1 MSHENAEG
9 ELADRAPTETEPPP
23 AVHWN
28 DYVRR
33 WSHIGPPLRP
43 GEEDIRLFEALVSD
57 ALTAATGTHLAVLLG
72 VTAEIARMKWPAGRA
87 LVAIDQSPGMV
98 AGIWPRDDVAVPA
111 TAVVGDWRNL
121 PLADRSASIAI
132 GDGCYSMLV
141 TARSYDRLSSE
152 LARVLKPEGRCI
164 VRLFVRPE
172 RPETIGAVV
181 DDLKGGRIGNFHI
194 FKWRL
199 AMAVPAGE
207 EFDVRLGDIWSAWE
221 DTGIDPVILAT
232 GNDWPLTA
240 VETIR
245 AYRDNDTR
253 YTFLPLA
260 VMRQRAAPYFVE
272 LGHYVQGYELAER
285 CPTMLLA
292 PREGARRAPAV

>member
-1 MSHENAEG
+1 MNRENAEAG
-9 ELADRAPTETEPPP
+9 LSDRAHAEVEPAP

-43 GEEDIRLFEALVSD
+43 GAEDIRLFESLVAD
-57 ALTAATGTHLAVLLG
+57 AVTATARSHLAVLLG
-72 VTAEIARMKWPAGRA
+72 VTAEIARMKWPAGSE
-87 LVAIDQSPGMV
+87 LIAIDQSPGMV

-111 TAVVGDWRNL
+111 AAIVGDWRNV

-152 LARVLKPEGRCI
+152 LARVLKPDGRCV

-172 RPETIGAVV
+172 QPETIGAVV
-181 DDLKGGRIGNFHI
+181 DDLRRGRIGNFHI

-221 DTGIDPVILAT
+221 DTGVDPVNLAAD
-232 GNDWPLTA
+232 NDWPLTS

-260 VMRQRAAPYFVE
+260 VMRQRTAPYFVE

-285 CPTMLLA
+285 CPTILLA
-292 PREGARRAPAV
+292 PREEAHRAPAV